1 MIRKS
6 GKFKGCSDDQLYEFV
21 RVLNRQNRAPVAP
34 PTGNPQPDHILQG
47 DELVPPEDSDES
59 SEEKEEI

>member
-1 MIRKS
+1 MFGLGS
-6 GKFKGCSDDQLYEFV
+6 VDQLYEFV

-34 PTGNPQPDHILQG
+34 HTSNPQPDHILQG

-59 SEEKEEI
+59 SEEKEEEI